1 MKHTIDMY
9 TTRGQMCDAMQKEI
23 DNLEAELADAKL
35 ANSYNADVMMQMAD
49 EISELRKDRV
59 LGNIHQ
65 NPELLEK

>member
-1 MKHTIDMY
+1 MY